1 METLLGTDTLPGT
14 WSLQSPRQKSNR
26 IGRGNMGTGPLMGEV
41 RSWGKAG
48 NKDRNGGDR
57 EGLSEGRRVGMVG
70 ETLFY

>member
-1 METLLGTDTLPGT
+1 
-14 WSLQSPRQKSNR
+14 
-26 IGRGNMGTGPLMGEV
+26 MGTGPLMGEV

-57 EGLSEGRRVGMVG
+57 EGLSEGRRMGLVG